1 MCRGDGH
8 GRKSAWVG
16 RGLSGIS
23 GMELWN
29 GIVEWNSGME
39 YWNAIPVFHP
49 NIQKGQ
55 TFLTFGAHNGNV
67 GTRK

>member
-1 MCRGDGH
+1 MGWKRVV
-8 GRKSAWVG
+8 WNQ
-16 RGLSGIS
+16 
-23 GMELWN
+23 WN
-29 GIVEWNSGME
+29 GLVEWNSGME